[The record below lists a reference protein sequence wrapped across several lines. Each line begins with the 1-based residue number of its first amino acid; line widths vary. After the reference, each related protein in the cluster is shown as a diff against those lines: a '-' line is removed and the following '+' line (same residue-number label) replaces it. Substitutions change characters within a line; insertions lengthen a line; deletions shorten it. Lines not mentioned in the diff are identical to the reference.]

1 MLFQIA
7 EKVAVLRYH
16 LCCGHS
22 RAALKAVSV
31 FPETAL
37 VRRKIYSGFYAR
49 LKSVIPQ
56 RAVHFLDFLR
66 VLLPGI
72 NNIKFNV
79 IIIENGLSYP
89 AVGHCGLC
97 QCKRHKHALLAKS
110 KLVIIRIEN
119 KVYVLEVV
127 YRVGKN

>member
-1 MLFQIA
+1 M
-7 EKVAVLRYH
+7 R
-16 LCCGHS
+16 CGHS
-22 RAALKAVSV
+22 RATLKAVSV
-31 FPETAL
+31 LTKSAFIG
-37 VRRKIYSGFYAR
+37 RKVYSGLYAC

-56 RAVHFLDFLR
+56 RTVHFLDFLR

-72 NNIKFNV
+72 NHIKFNV

-97 QCKRHKHALLAKS
+97 QRKRDKHTLFPEPEV
-110 KLVIIRIEN
+110 VIIRIEN